1 MPYYLFQASYTSD
14 AMAAQC
20 KKPRNREGAIRSL
33 VQNLGGKLEGAWLAF
48 GEYDVVVVMS
58 MPNNVSAAAVSMAA
72 AAGGA
77 LRSGKTT
84 PLMKFSEGV
93 SALKKASHA
102 GYRPPK

>member
-14 AMAAQC
+14 ALAAQC
-20 KKPRNREGAIRSL
+20 RKPRNREGAIRSL

-48 GEYDVVVVMS
+48 GDYDVVVVMNL
-58 MPNNVSAAAVSMAA
+58 PNNVSAAAVSMAA

-84 PLMKFSEGV
+84 PLLKFSEGV
-93 SALKKASHA
+93 SALKKASRA

>member
-14 AMAAQC
+14 ALAAQC

-48 GEYDVVVVMS
+48 GEYDVVVVLN

-93 SALKKASHA
+93 SALKKAGHA

>member
-1 MPYYLFQASYTSD
+1 MAYYLLQASYTGG
-14 AMAAQC
+14 AVAALC

-48 GEYDVVVVMS
+48 GDYDVVVVMS
-58 MPNNVSAAAVSMAA
+58 LPNNVNAAAVSMAA

-77 LRSGKTT
+77 LKSGKTT
-84 PLMKFSEGV
+84 PLLKFSEGV
-93 SALKKASHA
+93 SALKKASRA